1 MKKEKTKKT
10 IDPQNLP
17 NTSELETELK
27 REQYKKAYG
36 STLRNTIYIL
46 ITVAASAVLIATLF
60 LPIFRIYG
68 SSMSPTLE
76 EGDIVVSLK
85 TSKYEKGD
93 LIAFYYNNK
102 LLVKRVIATPGEWVD
117 IDLNGNVYVNNQLLN
132 EPYLIDKAYGE
143 CNIDLPF
150 QVPEGRVFVMGDHR
164 SVSLD
169 SRVQSI
175 GCISEEMMAGKLALR
190 IWPLNRLH
198 IVQ

>member
-1 MKKEKTKKT
+1 MKKEKTKKR